1 MLTARPGA
9 FQSQALV
16 GVQAKWAKC
25 FGEPGKERVEETC
38 EG

>member
-25 FGEPGKERVEETC
+25 FGGHLQVRTW
-38 EG
+38 EGEG